1 MIYLARRNP
10 ALAPQAFAQA
20 WREHSALGRSCRNVQ
35 DRVLAVAQCS
45 RVLDLALPGACAEHD
60 GVALLALRDARSAQ
74 DIWNDPETLAVMR
87 PDEPRVFAGYVR
99 DFALVGRERVLR
111 PGVRGTCAV
120 IAFLRRRAPLSKAD
134 FDAAWCSENTA
145 CWLDAPALRHATR
158 IVHGTVE
165 GTPPPGYE
173 FDGIAEWWFD
183 TPAAAVAAFGP
194 VGIPAGLPGALSGLA
209 DIARSVFM
217 FTQVTHSRP

>member
-20 WREHSALGRSCRNVQ
+20 WREHSALGRACRNVQ

-45 RVLDLALPGACAEHD
+45 RVLDLALPGASAEHD
-60 GVALLALRDARSAQ
+60 GVALLGLRDGESAR

-99 DFALVGRERVLR
+99 DFTLVGRERVLR
-111 PGVRGTCAV
+111 EGARGGSAV
-120 IAFLRRRAPLSKAD
+120 IAFVRRSAALSKAG
-134 FDAAWCSENTA
+134 FDAAWCAGEPQP
-145 CWLDAPALRHATR
+145 WLDAPALRHATR
-158 IVHGTVE
+158 VVHNSVE
-165 GTPPPGYE
+165 QTPPPGYD

-194 VGIPAGLPGALSGLA
+194 GGIQAGLPAALAGVCDL
-209 DIARSVFM
+209 ARSVFM
-217 FTQVTHSRP
+217 FTHVTHSRP